1 MLESCSDL
9 KSRLLQA
16 EVTVHNAQELLCF
29 IRLACA
35 LRATEATG
43 VHDQSSRSHAVCR
56 IFINREG
63 SQEGIL
69 QLIDLAGSEHRIDS
83 AEHDAARRKEGA
95 QINSSLAALKECV
108 RCKATPKVGGN
119 APFLPYRKS
128 KLTHLL
134 RACFEEGNPTVV
146 IATVSPSSKDTEH
159 SLNTIRHACIMDGQG
174 SGSLEPKPSVAG
186 RNGMPETIKMA
197 SHIKCVTTASHVIG
211 GEVTKQNIGE
221 IDITKLA
228 RERRAQR
235 IAEKADGSGG
245 DGQGKWNDAPPKKPE
260 DATTPAESD
269 RRRTQSMAA
278 AERKAL
284 RALEPERIKQLEQA
298 RAKVCPFFCLSCFAP
313 SAPASSS
320 TSVCVFASSPP
331 LPPPVYACYDCSTN
345 AVY

>member
-1 MLESCSDL
+1 MHEPCTDL

-16 EVTVHNAQELLCF
+16 EVTVKDAEELLCF

-43 VHDQSSRSHAVCR
+43 VHNQSSRSHAVCR
-56 IFINREG
+56 IFIDRG
-63 SQEGIL
+63 GQEGIL

-95 QINSSLAALKECV
+95 QINSSLSALKECV
-108 RCKATPKVGGN
+108 RCKAAPKIGGN
-119 APFLPYRKS
+119 ALFLPYRKS

-134 RACFEEGNPTVV
+134 RACFEDGNPTVV

-174 SGSLEPKPSVAG
+174 SGNLEPKPSG
-186 RNGMPETIKMA
+186 TTKNGMPKTIKMA

-211 GEVTKQNIGE
+211 GEVTKQDIGE

-235 IAEKADGSGG
+235 IAEKADGSTA
-245 DGQGKWNDAPPKKPE
+245 QKA
-260 DATTPAESD
+260 
-269 RRRTQSMAA
+269 RRCHHPCRG
-278 AERKAL
+278 R
-284 RALEPERIKQLEQA
+284 
-298 RAKVCPFFCLSCFAP
+298 
-313 SAPASSS
+313 SAASSIYGGGRAQG
-320 TSVCVFASSPP
+320 T
-331 LPPPVYACYDCSTN
+331 ACIGTRAY
-345 AVY
+345 